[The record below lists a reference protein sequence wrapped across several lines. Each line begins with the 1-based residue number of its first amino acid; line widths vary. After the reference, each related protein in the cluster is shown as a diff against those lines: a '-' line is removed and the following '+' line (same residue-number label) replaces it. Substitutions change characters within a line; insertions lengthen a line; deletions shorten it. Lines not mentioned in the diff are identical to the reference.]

1 MRSLLPRPIR
11 SALVAGSALMLLSC
25 ATPPPD
31 APAVLSRSSQAM
43 GTGQLN
49 TVRYIGEGTGYA
61 FGQAYK
67 AGSAWPKITIHTLT
81 RSIDYGTATM
91 RDEIVLSRGE
101 PLGGGGYPLTGQ
113 QRNDQFVS
121 GEIAWNQV
129 GTTPPSPGPR
139 FVTDRM
145 HQLWITPHGVIK
157 AAMRGGA
164 RLTAG
169 EGGVT
174 MVAFDWPGR
183 FTATAYIAVDGL
195 VRRVESTFADPVLG
209 DTQATTLYDD
219 YRAVSGVQFPM
230 RVRQTIGGHPVLD
243 LVITEVQV
251 NPSLAMAVPE
261 SARNVA
267 ERVTS
272 EKVAEGVWFV
282 TGGSHNSVAIE
293 LLDRLIVVEAPL
305 NDARTQA
312 VFEHVK
318 SLVPGKPIRTVVN
331 SHQHFDHAG
340 GLRAAVA
347 EGATIVT
354 QADNVPFFERAFSQE
369 SRIRPDAM
377 ARAGRGPTFLGVP
390 SKLDIGDATR
400 TVEVHRIVGG
410 PHSDSFIMV
419 YLPKER
425 LLIEADAYTPAPP
438 NTPPPAV
445 ANANNVNLLD
455 NIERLKLGIERI
467 LPLHGRVVPLSELY
481 TVTQRPVPR

>member
-1 MRSLLPRPIR
+1 
-11 SALVAGSALMLLSC
+11 
-25 ATPPPD
+25 
-31 APAVLSRSSQAM
+31 
-43 GTGQLN
+43 
-49 TVRYIGEGTGYA
+49 
-61 FGQAYK
+61 
-67 AGSAWPKITIHTLT
+67 
-81 RSIDYGTATM
+81 
-91 RDEIVLSRGE
+91 
-101 PLGGGGYPLTGQ
+101 
-113 QRNDQFVS
+113 
-121 GEIAWNQV
+121 
-129 GTTPPSPGPR
+129 
-139 FVTDRM
+139 
-145 HQLWITPHGVIK
+145 
-157 AAMRGGA
+157 
-164 RLTAG
+164 
-169 EGGVT
+169 

-243 LVITEVQV
+243 LIITEVQV

-261 SARNVA
+261 AARNVA

-282 TGGSHNSVAIE
+282 AGGSHNSVAIE
-293 LLDRLIVVEAPL
+293 LLDRLILVEAPL

-312 VFEHVK
+312 VIEHVK
-318 SLVPGKPIRTVVN
+318 SLVPGKPIRIVVN

-354 QADNVPFFERAFSQE
+354 QADNVPFFERAFAQE

-377 ARAGRGPTFLGVP
+377 ARAGRRPSFLAVP
-390 SKLDIGDATR
+390 GKLDIGDATR
-400 TVEVHRIVGG
+400 SVEVHRIVGG
-410 PHSDSFIMV
+410 PHSDSFVMV